1 MVKRRQ
7 PFARRLVWTDIRCCS
22 EKLSCCIQQGRAIA
36 DAARE
41 YERALSLQPNDLN
54 TRFNLGLVRN
64 HLGQYEQ
71 AKMLLNEVVSE
82 NPRHARALYAL
93 GEALL
98 NEGKEADA
106 RGYFEQTLEVDTT
119 YAQAHVQIARLDM
132 RDNDLAAAAQRLR
145 RTILIEPGIAESFRL
160 LGQIYLRQGR
170 ESAGEKSLEAYEKV
184 KSFEKEI
191 DYFRERL
198 RADPDDGE
206 AHYNLGFIYGRLGLR
221 ALLCR
226 ITSGPSR

>member
-1 MVKRRQ
+1 MGIG
-7 PFARRLVWTDIRCCS
+7 ARPSGAIRTGK
-22 EKLSCCIQQGRAIA
+22 EA
-36 DAARE
+36 
-41 YERALSLQPNDLN
+41 
-54 TRFNLGLVRN
+54 F
-64 HLGQYEQ
+64 
-71 AKMLLNEVVSE
+71 NEVVKE

-98 NEGKEADA
+98 NEGEEGDA

-119 YAQAHVQIARLDM
+119 YAQAHVQIARMDL
-132 RDNDLAAAAQRLR
+132 RSNDLAAAAHRLS

-191 DYFRERL
+191 DYFQERL

-206 AHYNLGFIYGRLGLR
+206 AHYNLGFIYGRLGFTGSGSAALR
-221 ALLCR
+221 PAVTINPGHIQALNNMGNIYFRTGYLDQAAAAYEQIMSAR
-226 ITSGPSR
+226 